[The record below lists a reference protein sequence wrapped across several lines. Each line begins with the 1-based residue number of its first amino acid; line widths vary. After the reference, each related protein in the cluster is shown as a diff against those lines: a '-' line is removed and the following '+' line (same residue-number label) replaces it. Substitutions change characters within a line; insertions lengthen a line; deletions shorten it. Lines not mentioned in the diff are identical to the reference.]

1 MVGAIGFEPTTPGP
15 PDQCANRAAPRS
27 DMFSIAQF
35 RGLVNVSLA
44 GYSIAGGN
52 GPSEGAG
59 RHVRSLRLTPFIRQ
73 WSFLSY
79 LEYWIFLLSGSSS
92 SNQDSLVALLVAHQ
106 QPRFFLCALGCP
118 PATALSR
125 RDEFAAGVDFFQK
138 G

>member
-79 LEYWIFLLSGSSS
+79 LEYWILFYSLGRPAAIKILWWRFWLPT
-92 SNQDSLVALLVAHQ
+92 SNRAFFFAL
-106 QPRFFLCALGCP
+106 
-118 PATALSR
+118 
-125 RDEFAAGVDFFQK
+125 
-138 G
+138 